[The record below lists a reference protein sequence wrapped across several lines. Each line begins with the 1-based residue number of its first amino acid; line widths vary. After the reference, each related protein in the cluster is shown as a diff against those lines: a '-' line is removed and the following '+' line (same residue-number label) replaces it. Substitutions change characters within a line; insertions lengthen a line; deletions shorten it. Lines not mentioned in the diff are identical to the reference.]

1 MNPVSRSRCFA
12 LVLMIFISQTALLIH
27 ATGHI
32 GKDSVNCVL
41 CVCQG
46 QQAHSLPVHNFY
58 LALPQ
63 MHFSK
68 PDTVQLL
75 SPAKTAPRSYF
86 QRAPPIIS

>member
-1 MNPVSRSRCFA
+1 MKLVTRGRCLA
-12 LVLMIFISQTALLIH
+12 LVLMIFISQTVLLIH
-27 ATGHI
+27 ATGHT
-32 GKDSVNCVL
+32 GKDSVKCVL

-63 MHFSK
+63 THFSK

-75 SPAKTAPRSYF
+75 SPVKNTHRSYF
-86 QRAPPIIS
+86 QRAPPVIS

>member
-1 MNPVSRSRCFA
+1 MNLITRSRCLA

-27 ATGHI
+27 VTGHV
-32 GKDSVNCVL
+32 GKDNVKCVL

-63 MHFSK
+63 VQFSK
-68 PDTVQLL
+68 PDTVRLL
-75 SPAKTAPRSYF
+75 TPVRNTPRSYF
-86 QRAPPIIS
+86 QRAPPVLS

>member
-1 MNPVSRSRCFA
+1 MKCVTRGRCIA

-27 ATGHI
+27 ATGHT

-46 QQAHSLPVHNFY
+46 QQAHSLPVLNFY

-63 MHFSK
+63 AHFSK

-75 SPAKTAPRSYF
+75 APVKNAPRFYF